1 VVMHIRILRV
11 MMLLWLIDDSIFVIV
26 QLVRCCGVDV
36 SNEDYI
42 VWQYNVQS
50 IVNRGKSNYSGNVLL
65 WLLLLWVYS
74 CCRR

>member
-1 VVMHIRILRV
+1 